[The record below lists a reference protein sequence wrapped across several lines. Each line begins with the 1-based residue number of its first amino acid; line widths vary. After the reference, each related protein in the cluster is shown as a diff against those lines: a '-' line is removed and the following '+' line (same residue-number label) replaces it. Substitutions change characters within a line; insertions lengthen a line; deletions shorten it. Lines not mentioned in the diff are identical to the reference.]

1 MTLSRGH
8 TGHNEVI
15 IVTCMTK
22 EDPFKMRALE
32 WSQKI
37 FHCKSMQIFYNT
49 QGQLT
54 QQSEVIST
62 ESSNSSK
69 FYGCP
74 CYLKE

>member
-1 MTLSRGH
+1 MWRIIFLIEAFMG
-8 TGHNEVI
+8 V
-15 IVTCMTK
+15 IVTCMTE

-62 ESSNSSK
+62 
-69 FYGCP
+69 
-74 CYLKE
+74 

>member
-1 MTLSRGH
+1 MG
-8 TGHNEVI
+8 V
-15 IVTCMTK
+15 IVTCMTE

-32 WSQKI
+32 WSQLEVV

-62 ESSNSSK
+62 
-69 FYGCP
+69 
-74 CYLKE
+74 